1 MTTLSFEGTGG
12 IWEGS
17 AGAADVNVNMD
28 VPYEATHTGFS
39 ADPKTAQT
47 ITIPHDNDL
56 DGGSAYTFMAWVRS
70 SATTA
75 ATGEG
80 GVGNSSFSTIAQL
93 NDSWKLGLHDSGK
106 PFFIYYGSSTLNT
119 NAWTGSTTL
128 VGAGWQHVCVTVGSN
143 TATLYQNGVAN
154 STTKT
159 TAGNASDQGGN
170 ILIHSKADDDE
181 ILYGNVMDVK
191 LYNATLTA
199 DEVKIAASKINI
211 DSTLISSTAPQIW
224 AKLNTGATGS
234 VASAIGGTATVG
246 TGMDDAIPYDAFSVN
261 AQDTTTTDGTF
272 TVTQGKLECLSQTS
286 VHMSSSG
293 SDDHIEL
300 ASTITQDIANGATY
314 SCWWKPN
321 HITSYHTFFGAGG
334 SKYFDY
340 GHDTNTKYGA
350 SIPGGG
356 TAKSDVIADYAINT
370 WFHGVVVFETT
381 GITFYH
387 NGVAVGG
394 TTGASYSGSTLNGPL
409 EVLGVEDA
417 SAPNYGMDGNLRECK
432 FFDYALSADQVAS
445 LYGGTYNVTPFHQWL
460 LNDSIQGTATTTA
473 VDTGTATAVN
483 GTLEE
488 FAATSGHLTNV
499 GDWNNK
505 TLDLD
510 STLTIAANGT
520 LSAPRGNL
528 DCAGNLTVTSGGTY
542 THNNGTFQAN
552 HASSNNVITVG
563 GSNATFYNLTN
574 NSSGGQNQ
582 LASDLTVENTLTQSG
597 GGQDFKM
604 MCSGGVR
611 TLTMGTS
618 TSAGT
623 ITGGASSSNI
633 RFDTNTTN
641 AGRIHGAS
649 SLYPCVIGT
658 GDVDWDSGGSGS
670 KVEIQNIDDQVA
682 VVTGGSGVTV

>member
-1 MTTLSFEGTGG
+1 MPTIQFEGTGG
-12 IWEGS
+12 LMEGDF
-17 AGAADVNVNMD
+17 GTADINVNMD
-28 VPYEATHTGFS
+28 VPYEATHAGKL
-39 ADPKTAQT
+39 AGTAQT

-70 SATTA
+70 SATS
-75 ATGEG
+75 ATTGAG
-80 GVGNSSFSTIAQL
+80 GTGNSSFATIAQI

-106 PFFIYYGSSTLNT
+106 PWFYWYGSSTVNENT
-119 NAWTGSTTL
+119 WGNATTL
-128 VGAGWQHVCVTVGSN
+128 VSAGWQHVCVVVNTSGGTVNGHANN
-143 TATLYQNGVAN
+143 TATLYQNGVAR
-154 STTKT
+154 SGTLTVG
-159 TAGNASDQGGN
+159 GNAADEGGS

-181 ILYGNVMDVK
+181 ILYGNVIDVK
-191 LYNATLTA
+191 LYNAILSA
-199 DEVKIAASKINI
+199 DEVKIAASEINI
-211 DSTLISSTAPQIW
+211 DSTLVSSTAPQIW

-510 STLTIAANGT
+510 GTFTIKSNGFV
-520 LSAPRGNL
+520 SAPRGEIQVNWNVVHEG
-528 DCAGNLTVTSGGTY
+528 DCETEPYNY
-542 THNNGTFQAN
+542 IHNNGTFN
-552 HASSNNVITVG
+552 
-563 GSNATFYNLTN
+563 F
-574 NSSGGQNQ
+574 
-582 LASDLTVENTLTQSG
+582 
-597 GGQDFKM
+597 
-604 MCSGGVR
+604 
-611 TLTMGTS
+611 
-618 TSAGT
+618 
-623 ITGGASSSNI
+623 
-633 RFDTNTTN
+633 TNTTN
-641 AGRIHGAS
+641 RS
-649 SLYPCVIGT
+649 YN
-658 GDVDWDSGGSGS
+658 DGGNYKGMRFY
-670 KVEIQNIDDQVA
+670 KV
-682 VVTGGSGVTV
+682 